1 MRLLLPLGLLALVGI
16 LVLLLIYI
24 IKPNFQQ
31 KLISS
36 TYIWKLSLKFKKR
49 KIPISRLRNILLV
62 ACQVLIIA
70 SIAMILSKPVR
81 VLKEQEDR
89 PEAVLVIDA
98 SASMRTGD
106 GDKTRYERAVN
117 AAVQQA
123 EQIFDQDGIVS
134 VILAGKENT
143 YLAERAGAETRE
155 KTIGSIRALLDN
167 GADGCTYTAADM
179 RAAVTMSDRILS
191 SNPAAHIYL
200 YTDETYADLSDNISL
215 VNVADREEWNAA
227 ILDATA
233 VYEDNYYTFRVEV
246 ASYGKD
252 TDLTVD
258 LAVNG
263 VNRTEAEGGQDRRFS
278 ATVHCANDGVYT
290 VLFKY
295 VPRDQEQA
303 FYDSLDD
310 NTVFVNIAEE
320 DRVYSYQSVIVSI
333 DERDS
338 LREDNVFSIYGGQKE
353 TVRIQYYSNGT
364 DPMTG
369 QPLGPNVFF
378 QQVLAAIKKNYADR
392 WNIEITQ
399 VKRGNPYETSGFDF
413 YIFEHTMPTQ
423 MPTDGVVL
431 LADPLEAPENA
442 GFQVRNIVDSK
453 NSVYLAE
460 QNASPVLENVNATDI
475 SVSRYNKITADSAY
489 TVLLSYADDP
499 LLLVRND
506 KDARVAI
513 MSFSLH
519 YSNLP
524 LLVDFPILM
533 YNMFGYFFPSTV
545 DSNAF
550 ETGESVSLNCRGE
563 SLTVGEGDDRLT
575 FTSFP
580 ASLRL
585 DTPGAYTV
593 RQTTYS
599 GKEVVETIYVR
610 MPRAESN
617 IFAEEDALRSPYYEV
632 DESDYYSDVLL
643 YIACALVA
651 LLTLEWYL
659 QHRESSL

>member
-16 LVLLLIYI
+16 LVLFLIYI

-62 ACQVLIIA
+62 VCQVLIITA
-70 SIAMILSKPVR
+70 IAFILSKT
-81 VLKEQEDR
+81 VLVIKEQIDQ
-89 PEAVLVIDA
+89 PEAVLIIDA
-98 SASMRTGD
+98 SASMRTGED
-106 GDKTRYERAVN
+106 GETRYARAVD
-117 AAVQQA
+117 AAAKQA
-123 EQIFDQDGIVS
+123 EQIFDRNGIVS
-134 VILAGKENT
+134 VILAGKENI
-143 YLAERAGAETRE
+143 YLAQRVGADGRDQ
-155 KTIGSIRALLDN
+155 TIADIRALLGD
-167 GADGCTYTAADM
+167 GAEGCTYVAADM
-179 RAAVTMSDRILS
+179 NAAVSMTDRVLS
-191 SNPAAHIYL
+191 VNPAAQIYL
-200 YTDETYADLSDNISL
+200 YTDETYANLSDNISV

-227 ILDATA
+227 ILNASA

-246 ASYGKD
+246 ASYGRD

-258 LAVNG
+258 LSVNG
-263 VNRTEAEGGQDRRFS
+263 VNQAEGAGEDRRFK

-290 VLFKY
+290 VIFKY
-295 VPRDQEQA
+295 VPADQEQA
-303 FYDSLDD
+303 FLDTLDD
-310 NTVFVNIAEE
+310 TTVFVNIGEE
-320 DRVYSYQSVIVSI
+320 QRAYSYESVIVSI
-333 DERDS
+333 DEQDS
-338 LREDNVFSIYGGQKE
+338 LREDNVFSIFGGQKE
-353 TVRIQYYSNGT
+353 TIRIQYYSNGT
-364 DPMTG
+364 DPLTG
-369 QPLGPNVFF
+369 QSLGPNVFF

-413 YIFEHTMPTQ
+413 YIFEHTMPAQ

-431 LADPLEAPENA
+431 LADPLAAPSNA
-442 GFQVRNIVDSK
+442 GFQVQDIIDMNK
-453 NSVYLAE
+453 QSVYLAE
-460 QNASPVLENVNATDI
+460 QNPSPILENVKATNI
-475 SVSRYNKITADSAY
+475 TVSRYNKITADSAY

-506 KDARVAI
+506 KDARVAV

-524 LLVDFPILM
+524 LLVDFPIIM

-563 SLTVGEGDDRLT
+563 SLTVGEGDDKLI

-585 DTPGAYTV
+585 DLPGAYTI
-593 RQTTYS
+593 RQTTYA

-617 IFAEEDALRSPYYEV
+617 IFAQEDALRSPYYGV
-632 DESDYYSDVLL
+632 DENDYYRDVLL

-659 QHRESSL
+659 QHKESSL